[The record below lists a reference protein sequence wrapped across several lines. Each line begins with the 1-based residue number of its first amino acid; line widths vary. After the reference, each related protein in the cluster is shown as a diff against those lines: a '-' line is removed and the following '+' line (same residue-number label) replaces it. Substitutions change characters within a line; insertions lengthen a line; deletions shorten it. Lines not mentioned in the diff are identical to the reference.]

1 MGREWVATWLHTR
14 WGDVRVAEP
23 KSKGASVGYACGEQW
38 AVLRLHWRGVTPMR
52 VARCVSCRSR
62 GGDGDRGSG
71 ADDRAPHERER
82 ERERRKDQAAGM
94 WPRRSEGRIGSTV
107 TEVGLRVQPVREK
120 KRIWIFGFILFQWR
134 RKGI

>member
-1 MGREWVATWLHTR
+1 
-14 WGDVRVAEP
+14 VRVAEP

-82 ERERRKDQAAGM
+82 EREK
-94 WPRRSEGRIGSTV
+94 EGSGCWHV
-107 TEVGLRVQPVREK
+107 AQK
-120 KRIWIFGFILFQWR
+120 KRGSDRVDGNRGGFAGPTR
-134 RKGI
+134 